1 MPSNGN
7 GGRAFLILRGGK
19 EGSGCRAL
27 RRRRRDFKQGGK
39 QQADGKSNRNQVDD
53 RRIAAESQ
61 CCQNGG
67 GNGAAEGKAL
77 FLFTDEQGADDK
89 HIPA

>member
-1 MPSNGN
+1 MPGVAAAEKGFQTRRQTA
-7 GGRAFLILRGGK
+7 GGR
-19 EGSGCRAL
+19 
-27 RRRRRDFKQGGK
+27 
-39 QQADGKSNRNQVDD
+39 KSNRNQVDD